1 MIFTW
6 TWGHTSK
13 SLVDVTPTPPN
24 AQGALRIQKLL
35 HFTERCGN
43 PPPSWR
49 GIKPLQHWGG
59 EQEPQ
64 LGFLEHSFS
73 SHLAL
78 YLQSLTT
85 DTLEVNHVRYSMVAI
100 VNTVLYI

>member
-1 MIFTW
+1 MPHPMPEDPEATTFHREMW
-6 TWGHTSK
+6 K
-13 SLVDVTPTPPN
+13 PTPLLEGHK
-24 AQGALRIQKLL
+24 AATAL
-35 HFTERCGN
+35 G
-43 PPPSWR
+43 
-49 GIKPLQHWGG
+49 GG